1 MMKLFV
7 VYLIVD
13 LIKKM
18 GISVLQVHAAS
29 KSRLSEWRSL
39 PVGLLFEFDGNVN
52 SLQES

>member
-1 MMKLFV
+1 MKLFV

-18 GISVLQVHAAS
+18 GISVLQLHAAS

-39 PVGLLFEFDGNVN
+39 ADFGLPFEFDGNVN
-52 SLQES
+52 NLQES